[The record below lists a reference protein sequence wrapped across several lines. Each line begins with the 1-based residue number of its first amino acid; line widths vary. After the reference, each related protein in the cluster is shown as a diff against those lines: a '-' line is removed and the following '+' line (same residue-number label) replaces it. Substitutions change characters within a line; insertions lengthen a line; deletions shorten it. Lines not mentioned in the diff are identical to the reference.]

1 MAGIDMVE
9 IDQHVLEPASSPSTG
24 LEEELDDDDIEEIS
38 IDDLKRRM
46 WKDRMRMQKFKE
58 KQNEEPEYEASSTKK
73 VASQRKKMAR
83 AQDSILKYMVKIM
96 EVCNGQGFVYGIVPE
111 KGKPVTGSSDSLR
124 QWWKETVQFNQNAPK
139 AIAQYMPVVEAAD
152 ESVKPGTT
160 LMHLLHDLQD
170 TTLGSLLSAL
180 IQHCVP
186 PQRKF
191 PLDMGVPPPW
201 WPSGS
206 EVWWG
211 QQGRAQEL
219 GPPPYRK
226 PHDLKKAW
234 KISVLAAV
242 IKHMS
247 PDLGRMRRL
256 VKQSKCLQDKMTAK
270 ESVTWSKV
278 VDQEELF
285 FQRPEKYL
293 KTSSDEEENEKKRS
307 DAFRRNEKRKCGFS
321 FREESNLERMSYPCH
336 NYECP
341 RSEPSAVFFDKNL
354 RTNHEIL
361 CIYRDTPSGKGP
373 EVYGKG
379 PRNTE
384 VMVGS
389 EIVDSNRGTVNLHDW
404 TELVHPGE
412 VRERPYG
419 GDRVEEYMNY
429 WKGSIEDMVMGTD
442 AFATQRECVD
452 LNSDPCDEH
461 VSLYDY
467 RETSIWDLKYV
478 DNSSP

>member
-1 MAGIDMVE
+1 MVE

-256 VKQSKCLQDKMTAK
+256 
-270 ESVTWSKV
+270 
-278 VDQEELF
+278 
-285 FQRPEKYL
+285 
-293 KTSSDEEENEKKRS
+293 RS

-452 LNSDPCDEH
+452 VNSDPCDEH